1 MKLTVDQPFKIDQYI
16 KKMLKMMINKTMP
29 TKLYGLE
36 NYKVLSTTI
45 AHWHLFPC
53 ICISVSSLPIHF
65 GFHLPHR
72 EHQKHVVVSKRR
84 MTNVWRENIKQGNV
98 FDSNINGYTPIVG
111 IISI

>member
-1 MKLTVDQPFKIDQYI
+1 MMPY
-16 KKMLKMMINKTMP
+16 KMMP
-29 TKLYGLE
+29 TKSYGLK
-36 NYKVLSTTI
+36 NYKLLSTTI
-45 AHWHLFPC
+45 AHWHPFPC
-53 ICISVSSLPIHF
+53 IYLCFFLADTF

-72 EHQKHVVVSKRR
+72 EYQPHFVVSKRR